1 MVTVIAFIVA
11 IGLLV
16 TIHELGHYWVARW
29 CGVHV
34 ERFSFGFGKVLF
46 KRTDKHGCEWAFSA
60 LPLGGYVMMRNE
72 PLEHAT
78 PAEEA
83 SAYNNKSLW
92 QRSAIT
98 VAGPVANLLLAI
110 MLYAII
116 GAVGSEE
123 PAPIM
128 GKAPEHSIAASAHIP
143 EGSVITAV
151 DGHEVASW
159 TQFRWQMMDAL
170 SSGRRISLEAT
181 DPLGTAATYDI
192 DLPKVHIDP
201 DKPDVLGEAGFVLMP
216 GTPIVKTVVK
226 EGSSAGDAGVRAED
240 LILAVDDQRYQTAD
254 EFVAAIQKA
263 PGQTVIFTIQRA
275 DDTIHIPVVV
285 DAYETNGTTIGR
297 VGLRV
302 GNALPMVTVRYGVL
316 DSIQRGFSRTVD
328 TLWMS
333 IKMIGRMLV
342 GEVSVKNLSGPVSIA
357 DYAGQSASIGAIAY
371 LNFLALISI
380 SIGLLNL
387 LPIPMLD
394 GGHLLY
400 YAIEAVRGRPLSE
413 AWQARGR
420 AIGLGILAF
429 FMVLAFTNDFT
440 RLFS

>member
-1 MVTVIAFIVA
+1 MLTFFAFIVA
-11 IGLLV
+11 LGVLV

-46 KRTDKHGCEWAFSA
+46 KRTDKHGCQWAVSA
-60 LPLGGYVMMRNE
+60 LPLGGYVMMRNDAPE
-72 PLEHAT
+72 QAT
-78 PAEEA
+78 AAEKA

-98 VAGPVANLLLAI
+98 VAGPLANLILAVL
-110 MLYAII
+110 LYAVI
-116 GAVGSEE
+116 GTVGTEE
-123 PAPIM
+123 PAAILDA
-128 GKAPEHSIAASAHIP
+128 APEHSVAASAGIP
-143 EGSVITAV
+143 AGSVITRV
-151 DGHEVASW
+151 DGHAVASW
-159 TQFRWQMMDAL
+159 NQFRWHMMDAL
-170 SSGRRISLEAT
+170 ASGSRITIESISPSGAQRSDE
-181 DPLGTAATYDI
+181 I
-192 DLPKVHIDP
+192 DLPKAHIDP
-201 DKPDVLGEAGFVLMP
+201 DQPDVLLEAGFGLMP
-216 GTPIVKTVVK
+216 GSPIVKEVV
-226 EGSSAGDAGVRAED
+226 EGSVAGQAGVAEHD
-240 LILAVDDQRYQTAD
+240 LILSVNAKPVRTAD
-254 EFVAAIQKA
+254 QFVQAIMPLANQMAVLVVERDGSELSIPVNVAAAEVSGK
-263 PGQTVIFTIQRA
+263 
-275 DDTIHIPVVV
+275 
-285 DAYETNGTTIGR
+285 EIGR
-297 VGLRV
+297 VGLKV
-302 GNALPMVTVRYGVL
+302 SNALPMVTVRYGVL
-316 DSIQRGFSRTVD
+316 DSIQRGFTRTTD

-342 GEVSVKNLSGPVSIA
+342 GEVSVKNLSGPVTIA
-357 DYAGQSASIGAIAY
+357 DYAGQSAHIGLIAY

-420 AIGLGILAF
+420 AVGLGILAF
-429 FMVLAFTNDFT
+429 LMLLAFTNDFT